1 MKAFLRDYCTVYY
14 EGDSQYNN
22 INNIVLISDPVKIV
36 SRVEFMLQSSYYP
49 TGCAVYLPP

>member
-1 MKAFLRDYCTVYY
+1 MQAFLRDYCTVYY

-22 INNIVLISDPVKIV
+22 IDNIVLISDPMKIV
-36 SRVEFMLQSSYYP
+36 SRVEFMVESSYYP